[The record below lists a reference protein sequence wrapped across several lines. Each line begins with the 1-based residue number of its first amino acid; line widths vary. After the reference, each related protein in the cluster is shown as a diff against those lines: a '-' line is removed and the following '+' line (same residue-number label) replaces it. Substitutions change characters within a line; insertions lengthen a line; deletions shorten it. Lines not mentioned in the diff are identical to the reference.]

1 MPAQLF
7 GSGVLRWLD
16 PEGRVAR
23 RGLLGGPLNTFPS
36 SPPCELSDFDNS
48 QSEDLPGCVHDLLQT
63 AQDYYLTLGQLCH
76 NTQGTQKD
84 FLEHVRHSL
93 AYGVDSRPAP
103 EIKSLNEVLTM
114 LKLGDE
120 DIEMN
125 ITNEVAQWAQ
135 GWSSVEE
142 VFLPEADD
150 KEGDETNNAKNVD
163 DSDDSNSDFMGYSS
177 RQRLTTR
184 VLENQPP
191 KGTVVG
197 HWSMVW

>member
-1 MPAQLF
+1 M
-7 GSGVLRWLD
+7 
-16 PEGRVAR
+16 
-23 RGLLGGPLNTFPS
+23 
-36 SPPCELSDFDNS
+36 
-48 QSEDLPGCVHDLLQT
+48 
-63 AQDYYLTLGQLCH
+63 TLGQLCH

-84 FLEHVRHSL
+84 FLEHIHHSL
-93 AYGVDSRPAP
+93 TYGDSRPAP

-150 KEGDETNNAKNVD
+150 KESDDTNNAKNVD
-163 DSDDSNSDFMGYSS
+163 GSDDSNSDTMGYSY

-191 KGTVVG
+191 KGTL
-197 HWSMVW
+197 